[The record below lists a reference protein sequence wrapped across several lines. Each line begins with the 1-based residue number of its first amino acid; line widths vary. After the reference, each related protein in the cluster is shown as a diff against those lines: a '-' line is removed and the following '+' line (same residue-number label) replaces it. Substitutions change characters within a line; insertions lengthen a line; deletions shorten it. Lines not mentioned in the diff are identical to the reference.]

1 MNYSTMSYIPQQ
13 NHWLSLLFKF
23 TGMVGGAA
31 LVATMLTDFVH
42 KVGAPAQSA
51 PVAAQVAYFAKGI
64 GKIGQ
69 NQHWTTQA
77 SENTREWQKA
87 KAYCQSQFQEQSAEG
102 SAGQSAEQGCSVI
115 NELANSG
122 Y

>member
-1 MNYSTMSYIPQQ
+1 MNYSTMSYIPIQQ
-13 NHWLSLLFKF
+13 NHWIGFMFKF
-23 TGMVGGAA
+23 VGAVGGAA
-31 LVATMLTDFVH
+31 LVATMLTGFVH
-42 KVGAPAQSA
+42 KEGAPGANA

-64 GKIGQ
+64 GKVGE
-69 NQHWTTQA
+69 NQHWLTQA

-87 KAYCQSQFQEQSAEG
+87 KAYCQSQE
-102 SAGQSAEQGCSVI
+102 SAGQGCGVV